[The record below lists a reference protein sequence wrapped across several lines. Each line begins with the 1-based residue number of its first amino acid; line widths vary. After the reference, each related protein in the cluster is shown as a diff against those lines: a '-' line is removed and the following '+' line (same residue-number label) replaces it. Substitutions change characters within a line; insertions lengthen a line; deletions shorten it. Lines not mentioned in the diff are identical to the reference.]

1 MDDIAKRLLKG
12 CMLAAFML
20 PSEAT
25 IDQLIEAMDTA
36 IDLAVEQGLQA
47 HRENS
52 PHIYADGSR

>member
-1 MDDIAKRLLKG
+1 MDEVSRKLLKG

-25 IDQLIEAMDTA
+25 IDQLIEALNTF
-36 IDLAVEQGLQA
+36 IDATVERALEA

-52 PHIYADGSR
+52 PHFYADGSR